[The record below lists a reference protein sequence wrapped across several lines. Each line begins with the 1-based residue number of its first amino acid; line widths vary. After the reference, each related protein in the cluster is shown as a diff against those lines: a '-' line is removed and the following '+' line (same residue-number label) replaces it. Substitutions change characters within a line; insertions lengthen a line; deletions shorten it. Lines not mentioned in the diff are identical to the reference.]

1 LDDKPLTRAIAL
13 LDVGWALPTL
23 GIIFTKKGNSLTG
36 NREWGMGNK
45 KGRMPIPFDGDK
57 EKKYIRR
64 VAQPMPYGGLSFQS
78 LPFQGHVMRVRKSP
92 VPSSLFPVP
101 L

>member
-1 LDDKPLTRAIAL
+1 

-57 EKKYIRR
+57 EKKYIRL